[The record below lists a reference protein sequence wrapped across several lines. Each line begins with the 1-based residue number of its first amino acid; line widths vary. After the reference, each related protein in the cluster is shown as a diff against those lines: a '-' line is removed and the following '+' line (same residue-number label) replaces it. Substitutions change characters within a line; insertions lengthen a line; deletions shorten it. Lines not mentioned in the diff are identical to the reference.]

1 MGYVGPRIKNV
12 CCVGAGYVGGPSSA
26 ILALKVPE
34 IDVTVVDK
42 NAARVAA
49 WNSDTLPFSEPG
61 LLNAVKAA
69 RGLDSPLAIEAGQ
82 TTTTTP
88 TPQRRP
94 NLFFSTEV
102 DSTIRKADL
111 VFVAV
116 ETPSGKIDGSGYGA
130 APDLT
135 SFHAVIKHVAKTAEK
150 DFILVNK
157 STVPCGTADA
167 TKEIIRPYLR
177 HGIKCQIL
185 SNPEFLAEGTAV
197 SDLLHPD
204 RIVIGCDETDA
215 GKAAAE
221 ALGYLYANW
230 VSSDKIITMN
240 SRSSELSKL
249 AANALLA
256 QRISSI
262 NALSAVCDKMG
273 ADITQLSRA
282 CGLDHRIGKYMLR
295 STLGFGGSC
304 FKKDVLHL
312 TNTAARLG
320 LPDVASYFES
330 VVNINSYQTNRF
342 TENII
347 NRVPSISVFGYRT
360 VVAVLGFA
368 FKPDTDDTRE
378 SPAIPVIRDL
388 VLAGYHVN
396 IYDPLVHEVQI
407 LQDLRTSLG
416 EAQYKIDEQVSICT
430 DVYDACNGASGIAI
444 LNSWADLRYVPSIRN
459 GNFLPRSSDIK
470 IEEIAT
476 SVVEIDSNR
485 IDWERIADG
494 MQNPKYIFDGHN
506 VLDSSLVELGF
517 CIDGIGRPINVPYLV
532 KEATV
537 ETPTSTPNKLRSIN
551 AMSFA
556 SFGES
561 DVQSWPASWVR
572 LVPVAE

>member
-1 MGYVGPRIKNV
+1 MVYTGPRIKNV

-42 NAARVAA
+42 NASRVAA
-49 WNSDTLPFSEPG
+49 WNSDHLPFSEPG
-61 LLNAVKAA
+61 LLDAVKAA
-69 RGLDSPLAIEAGQ
+69 RGSNPPAGSESVQ
-82 TTTTTP
+82 ITTTASIS
-88 TPQRRP
+88 RRKP

-102 DSTIRKADL
+102 DGTIRKAD
-111 VFVAV
+111 VIFVAV
-116 ETPSGKIDGSGYGA
+116 ETPSGKLDGPGNGA

-167 TKEIIRPYLR
+167 TKEMIGPYLR
-177 HGIKCQIL
+177 PGVKCQIL

-204 RIVIGCDETDA
+204 RILIGSDETEE
-215 GKAAAE
+215 GSAAAD
-221 ALGYLYANW
+221 ALASLYAKW
-230 VSSDKIITMN
+230 VSADKIITMN

-262 NALSAVCDKMG
+262 NALSAVCDRMG
-273 ADITQLSRA
+273 ADVTQVSRA
-282 CGLDHRIGKYMLR
+282 CGLDHRIGRHMLR

-320 LPDVASYFES
+320 LLDVASYFES
-330 VVNINSYQTNRF
+330 IVNINTYQTTRF
-342 TENII
+342 TENIMS
-347 NRVPSISVFGYRT
+347 RVSSNPVGRRT
-360 VVAVLGFA
+360 VLGMLGFA

-388 VLAGYHVN
+388 VLAGYKIN
-396 IYDPLVHEVQI
+396 IFDPLVHEEQI
-407 LQDLRTSLG
+407 RQDLRASLA
-416 EAQYKIDEQVSICT
+416 EAQYKIDEQVYICT
-430 DVYDACNGASGIAI
+430 DVYEACDGASGIAI
-444 LNSWADLRYVPSIRN
+444 LNSWEDLRYIPSRRDSDFSTRIA
-459 GNFLPRSSDIK
+459 DIK
-470 IEEIAT
+470 RDNITT
-476 SVVEIDSNR
+476 SVVEIGGDH

-506 VLDSSLVELGF
+506 VLDRRLTDLGF
-517 CIDGIGRPINVPYLV
+517 CIDGIGRPIDEPGLV
-532 KEATV
+532 R
-537 ETPTSTPNKLRSIN
+537 ETTAETLPMALNKPNSIKARGFKVKN
-551 AMSFA
+551 SQGQPLLA
-556 SFGES
+556 S
-561 DVQSWPASWVR
+561 
-572 LVPVAE
+572 